1 MYVLFVTTIMLLTN
15 FVSAQTNCEVK
26 DIKSFYKQIRFQGPI
41 AKATVERKK
50 QVNAGLDIAK
60 QRPNPELD
68 FEYLRGDQFGLDVNT
83 YTVSAKH
90 IIELGGKVESR
101 VKNAQKSVELN
112 NSSLDIELH
121 KISIE
126 STISFQRIAQLDI
139 KISATKEAIQTFQK
153 VVNKLSSRKRLNP
166 EETVSLSTI
175 NLALNDYRAKLNDFQ
190 NERDLLQGKISYL
203 AGCSG
208 ISPKYTNLKYK
219 VFDKVEANRKSG
231 LLKLEDLKVELAE
244 SKLGIEKSSGYS
256 NLSIGP
262 VIEYQNQGE
271 DEFVSGGIALTFALP
286 LFQTNDG
293 GKREAS
299 RGLVAQ
305 KIESENNKNL
315 LTIKRTKLIMKFNRS
330 LKTLNIMPSLKQVE
344 REHAK
349 TEKLF
354 SRGVVSISMTIE
366 SHRQLID
373 FLTSRFETENDLLDT
388 YGKITL
394 IDGDLNSFD
403 SLF

>member
-1 MYVLFVTTIMLLTN
+1 MYVRLVTTMMLLSGV
-15 FVSAQTNCEVK
+15 VSAETNCEVK

-41 AKATVERKK
+41 AKATSERKK
-50 QVNAGLDIAK
+50 QVEAGLDIAK

-90 IIELGGKVESR
+90 VIELGGKLDSR
-101 VKNAQKSVELN
+101 VKNAQKTAEF
-112 NSSLDIELH
+112 NSSSIDIELH

-139 KISATKEAIQTFQK
+139 KISATIEAIQTFKK

-166 EETVSLSTI
+166 EETISLSTI

-190 NERDLLQGKISYL
+190 NERDLLEGKISYL
-203 AGCSG
+203 AGCTSL
-208 ISPKYTNLKYK
+208 SPKYSKLKYK
-219 VFDKVEANRKSG
+219 TFEKVEANNNTG
-231 LLKLEDLKVELAE
+231 LLKLEDLKIELAE
-244 SKLGIEKSSGYS
+244 SKLGVEKSNGYS
-256 NLSIGP
+256 NLSVGP
-262 VIEYQNQGE
+262 VIEYQSQGK
-271 DEFVSGGIALTFALP
+271 DEFVSGGIALTFDLP
-286 LFQTNDG
+286 LFQTNNG
-293 GKREAS
+293 GKLEAS

-305 KIESENNKNL
+305 KIESENHKNL
-315 LTIKRTKLIMKFNRS
+315 LAIERAKLIVKFNRS
-330 LKTLNIMPSLKQVE
+330 LETLKVMPDLEQVD
-344 REHAK
+344 REHTK

-394 IDGDLNSFD
+394 IDGDLNSFE

>member
-1 MYVLFVTTIMLLTN
+1 MYVRLVTTVMLLSGV
-15 FVSAQTNCEVK
+15 VSANTDCKVK

-41 AKATVERKK
+41 AKATDQRKK
-50 QVNAGLDIAK
+50 QVDASIDMAK

-68 FEYLRGDQFGLDVNT
+68 MEYLRGDQFGLDVNT

-90 IIELGGKVESR
+90 TIELGGKLDSR
-101 VKNAQKSVELN
+101 IKNARKSAEFSS
-112 NSSLDIELH
+112 SSLDIELH
-121 KISIE
+121 KISID

-139 KISATKEAIQTFQK
+139 KVSATKEAIQTFKK

-166 EETVSLSTI
+166 EETISRSTM
-175 NLALNDYRAKLNDFQ
+175 NLALNDYRAKLNDFE
-190 NERDLLQGKISYL
+190 NERDLLEGKISYL
-203 AGCSG
+203 AGCSK
-208 ISPKYTNLKYK
+208 IKPEYSKLKYK
-219 VFDKVEANRKSG
+219 EFKNTEVNNKAG

-244 SKLGIEKSSGYS
+244 SRLGVEKSKGYS

-262 VIEYQNQGE
+262 VIEYQNQGS
-271 DEFVSGGIALTFALP
+271 DEFVSGGIALTFDLP
-286 LFQTNDG
+286 LFQTNNG
-293 GKREAS
+293 GKLEAS
-299 RGLVAQ
+299 KGLVAQ
-305 KIESENNKNL
+305 KIESENHKNL
-315 LTIKRTKLIMKFNRS
+315 LEIERSKLINKFNRS
-330 LKTLNIMPSLKQVE
+330 LATLKLMPTLDQVD
-344 REHAK
+344 REHTR

-394 IDGDLNSFD
+394 IDGDLNSFE

>member
-1 MYVLFVTTIMLLTN
+1 MYVQLVTTIMLLSG
-15 FVSAQTNCEVK
+15 FVSANTDCEVK

-41 AKATVERKK
+41 AKATGERKK
-50 QVNAGLDIAK
+50 QVAASVNIAE

-68 FEYLRGDQFGLDVNT
+68 FEYLKGDEFGLDVNT
-83 YTVSAKH
+83 YTMSAQH
-90 IIELGGKVESR
+90 TIELGGKFDSR
-101 VKNAQKSVELN
+101 VQNAKKTAELN
-112 NSSLDIELH
+112 SSSLDIELH
-121 KISIE
+121 KLSIE

-139 KISATKEAIQTFQK
+139 KIAATKEAIVTFRK

-166 EETVSLSTI
+166 EETISLSTI
-175 NLALNDYRAKLNDFQ
+175 NLALNDYRGKLNDFE
-190 NERDLLQGKISYL
+190 NERDLLEGKISYL
-203 AGCSG
+203 AGCSE
-208 ISPKYTNLKYK
+208 IDPEYSNLKYK
-219 VFDKVEANRKSG
+219 EFKDIESNRNAG
-231 LLKLEDLKVELAE
+231 LLKMEDLKIELAQ
-244 SKLGIEKSSGYS
+244 SKLELEKSTGYS

-262 VIEYQNQGE
+262 VIEYQKIGE
-271 DEFVSGGIALTFALP
+271 DEFVSGGIALTFDLP

-293 GKREAS
+293 GKLEAS

-305 KIESENNKNL
+305 KIESVNHKNL
-315 LTIKRTKLIMKFNRS
+315 LEIERSKLIAKFNRS
-330 LKTLNIMPSLKQVE
+330 LATLKLMPTLKQVDKEHTRTE
-344 REHAK
+344 R
-349 TEKLF
+349 LF

-394 IDGDLNSFD
+394 IDGDLNSFE